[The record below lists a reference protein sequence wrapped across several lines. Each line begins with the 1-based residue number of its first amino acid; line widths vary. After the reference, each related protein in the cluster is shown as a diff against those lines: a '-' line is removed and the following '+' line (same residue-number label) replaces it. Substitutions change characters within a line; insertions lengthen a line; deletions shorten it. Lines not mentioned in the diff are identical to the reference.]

1 VLSFRYKDKGTALH
15 KLSPFCKLAWLVSI
29 FILALIFDHP
39 IYLLLL
45 FLSTLPLVFAARVWR
60 EWLSFMRFAF
70 YLSLAIVLINALVSQ
85 EGSHILWQASFRL
98 PVLGAPLVALEAI
111 LFGLGMVVRL
121 LAIISAF
128 VVLTFTIH
136 PDDIMLAM
144 IKLKLPYRSVLVT
157 SLSTRFIP
165 TLIHDV
171 ERISDVQ
178 RSRGLELDKGR
189 IVQRI
194 RSRMAIIIPLLS
206 NSLDRT
212 VQVAEAMESRAF
224 GSGGK
229 RTFYKELK
237 LSKLDGPALISGFSA
252 LALGIFMRCV
262 GWGNYQYYPTL
273 ERIRL
278 DGFEIFM
285 LSLLVLILC
294 LIVPL
299 SLLKERIELD

>member
-1 VLSFRYKDKGTALH
+1 
-15 KLSPFCKLAWLVSI
+15 
-29 FILALIFDHP
+29 
-39 IYLLLL
+39 
-45 FLSTLPLVFAARVWR
+45 
-60 EWLSFMRFAF
+60 
-70 YLSLAIVLINALVSQ
+70 
-85 EGSHILWQASFRL
+85 
-98 PVLGAPLVALEAI
+98 
-111 LFGLGMVVRL
+111 
-121 LAIISAF
+121 
-128 VVLTFTIH
+128 
-136 PDDIMLAM
+136 M

-165 TLIHDV
+165 TLINDV

-189 IVQRI
+189 ILQRI

-237 LSKLDGPALISGFSA
+237 LSKLDGPALISAFSA